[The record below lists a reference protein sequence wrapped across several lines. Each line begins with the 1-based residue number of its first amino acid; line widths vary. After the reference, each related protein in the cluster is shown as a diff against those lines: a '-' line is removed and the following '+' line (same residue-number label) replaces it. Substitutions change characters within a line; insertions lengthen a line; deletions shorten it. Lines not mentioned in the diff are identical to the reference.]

1 MTVVLDCNILVISLT
16 SRSPYHKIYQSLVAG
31 RFDLIVTNDIV
42 LEYYEIIERK
52 YGKTTA
58 DAFTALLTQL
68 PNVHFIDI
76 YYRWNLIDADP
87 DDNKYCDCAVAGQA
101 DYIVTEDNHF
111 SILQTIAFPPLQAIG
126 IDYFSTII

>member
-1 MTVVLDCNILVISLT
+1 MTVVVDCNILVICLT
-16 SRSPYHKIYQSLVAG
+16 SRSPYHQIYQALVAG
-31 RFDLIVTNDIV
+31 HFDLIVTTDIV

-52 YGKTTA
+52 YGRTTA

-101 DYIVTEDNHF
+101 DYIVTEDKHF
-111 SILQTIAFPPLQAIG
+111 STLQSISFPPLRAIS
-126 IDYFSTII
+126 IDQFSSII